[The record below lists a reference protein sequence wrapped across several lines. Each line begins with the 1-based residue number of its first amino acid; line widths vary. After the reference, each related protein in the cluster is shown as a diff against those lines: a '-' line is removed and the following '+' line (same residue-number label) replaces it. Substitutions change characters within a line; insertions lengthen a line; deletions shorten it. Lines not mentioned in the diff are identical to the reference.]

1 MVMIPDLRLDRLLD
15 RTAARGWLRTRGLE
29 RLYVQRAQLNLV
41 RCHVM
46 SRLVSI
52 RVWVPRAYSNRV
64 EQTGQDSWGIDVA
77 ELTPAGLIWGRGP
90 TISITLK

>member
-1 MVMIPDLRLDRLLD
+1 
-15 RTAARGWLRTRGLE
+15 
-29 RLYVQRAQLNLV
+29 
-41 RCHVM
+41 M

-64 EQTGQDSWGIDVA
+64 EQTGQDSWDIDVA